1 MCMTAKTRC
10 SALGRAGGRT
20 QIVQFGMPSGD
31 RLGNQVAEH
40 KAGRRASIRPGL
52 LRRQRSLRPGFPR
65 QDSDRVLDVYA
76 VHRVPGT
83 LSPA

>member
-31 RLGNQVAEH
+31 RLGNQVAEQL
-40 KAGRRASIRPGL
+40 GGYM
-52 LRRQRSLRPGFPR
+52 RSGNWVVDDAL
-65 QDSDRVLDVYA
+65 
-76 VHRVPGT
+76 
-83 LSPA
+83 